1 MVKLTDE
8 EKVET
13 KERTEKGVADEEKA
27 ETKEDAEKRL
37 NDKEKE
43 MMKAA
48 IDKYVGKHLRVFD
61 KVEQFESEGLIEGVT
76 YGRHYNSPFDVE
88 LVVRYSDCHAAPISV
103 NKILKGATKK
113 HSYKVLD

>member
-37 NDKEKE
+37 TDEEKE

-48 IDKYVGKHLRVFD
+48 
-61 KVEQFESEGLIEGVT
+61 
-76 YGRHYNSPFDVE
+76 YNSPFDVE
-88 LVVRYSDCHAAPISV
+88 LVVRYSDCYAAPISV
-103 NKILKGATKK
+103 NKILKGVTKK
-113 HSYKVLD
+113 HSYKLLD